1 MAQELEG
8 VIHDIE
14 GHEGQWFAPVAHV
27 PNKINPKLPLQ
38 AVLAMYEWLVVE
50 NVLHI
55 EANGTSTVNRFGWPV
70 RPEMRYVNTTHSTA
84 GSDLKVVVC
93 SS

>member
-1 MAQELEG
+1 MVSYEQIYFRHSKCIILHVFGSKYDQLWAAVAQELEG

-38 AVLAMYEWLVVE
+38 AVLAMYE
-50 NVLHI
+50 
-55 EANGTSTVNRFGWPV
+55 
-70 RPEMRYVNTTHSTA
+70 
-84 GSDLKVVVC
+84 
-93 SS
+93 